1 MPVMISEATMSSQPF
16 DEFDDRFED
25 DDTWLD
31 DFDDRDARFDEA
43 SETALLDNLG
53 IDWTHLGGPK
63 RSDLGLLLGG
73 EEEESDDDEIAA

>member
-1 MPVMISEATMSSQPF
+1 MNAQPF

-43 SETALLDNLG
+43 SETALLDNSG

-63 RSDLGLLLGG
+63 RSDLGLILGG
-73 EEEESDDDEIAA
+73 DEEETEDDEIAA

>member
-1 MPVMISEATMSSQPF
+1 LKNQPF

-43 SETALLDNLG
+43 SETTLLDNLG
-53 IDWTHLGGPK
+53 IDWTQLGGPK

-73 EEEESDDDEIAA
+73 EEEESEDDEIAA

>member
-1 MPVMISEATMSSQPF
+1 MKNQPF

-43 SETALLDNLG
+43 SETTLLDNLG
-53 IDWTHLGGPK
+53 IDWTQLGGPK

-73 EEEESDDDEIAA
+73 EEEESEDDEIAA